1 MPYHTIPYHTMPY
14 HTIPYHTIP
23 YHTIPY
29 HTIPYHKIIY
39 YTIVTENP
47 NFHKNF
53 LGYYPDVP
61 SCPFDQKFD
70 QFSFLSLLTRAE
82 VIHAMTKVRAECNRV
97 ATMCLFQ
104 IPITKSMRL
113 EEFEQTQSQASS
125 QVSSGVF
132 VVLVKQLIR

>member
-1 MPYHTIPYHTMPY
+1 MTSPIKAFLGINYRG
-14 HTIPYHTIP
+14 
-23 YHTIPY
+23 
-29 HTIPYHKIIY
+29 
-39 YTIVTENP
+39 VSCGSELQSFLLQLNC
-47 NFHKNF
+47 

-125 QVSSGVF
+125 QV
-132 VVLVKQLIR
+132 